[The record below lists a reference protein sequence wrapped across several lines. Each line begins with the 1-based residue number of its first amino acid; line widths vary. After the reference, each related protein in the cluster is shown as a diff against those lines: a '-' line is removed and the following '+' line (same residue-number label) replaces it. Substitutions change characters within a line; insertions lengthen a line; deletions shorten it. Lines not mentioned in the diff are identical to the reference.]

1 LQIFSDIKGYA
12 PGLFSNNPLLGCRE
26 RKFSNH
32 MMAKGDMIK
41 RLISINKAILAGI
54 RTNEHTIMAV
64 LAVIVGLAAGFGAI
78 GFRYLIN
85 FFQTVAYGSSD
96 ELLEVV
102 ATIPWH
108 IKIWIPA
115 LGGLIV
121 GPLVYFLA
129 REAKGHGVPEVMEA
143 VALRG
148 GIIRKRVVLVKS
160 LASAVSISTGGSVG
174 REGPI
179 VQIGS
184 AIGSSLG
191 QMLKVSADRMRTLVG
206 CGAAAGIAATF
217 NAPIA
222 GSMFALE
229 IILGDFGLATFSP
242 IVIASVV
249 ATAVSRAYLG
259 DTPAFIVPAY
269 ELISAWE
276 FPVYLVLGLFCA
288 AVGVTFTKTLYRIE
302 DLFDSFKIPEY
313 IKAFIGGLILGAVGI
328 FFPQILG
335 VGYGAMDMVLMQQ
348 YTWYLMLLLVAVKIL
363 ATSIT
368 IGSGGSGGIFAPSLF
383 LGAMAGG
390 FFGMV
395 VHTLFPTVTA
405 SPGAYSIVG
414 MGAVVAA
421 TTHGPLSAI
430 LILFEMTGDYKIIL
444 PLMFSCIVGAIA
456 SGQLLMDS
464 IYTLKL
470 GRRGIDIKGGKEVN
484 ILKSIYVSEVMT
496 HKVET
501 IPEGCSMEVMADMI
515 AKSKF
520 NSFPVLDGD
529 DNLTGIVSFNDY
541 NDALFDEDLTHLV
554 VAKDLA
560 TPDVVTVSASDNLYA
575 ALEKISRKDFAT
587 LPVVSVRDPRRLVG
601 IVSRRD
607 IIRAYDKAVLKKSL
621 FNH

>member
-1 LQIFSDIKGYA
+1 MF
-12 PGLFSNNPLLGCRE
+12 NRLL
-26 RKFSNH
+26 
-32 MMAKGDMIK
+32 
-41 RLISINKAILAGI
+41 SINWLILRKI

-64 LAVIVGLAAGFGAI
+64 LAVVVGIAGGFGAI
-78 GFRYLIN
+78 GFRYLID
-85 FFQTVAYGSSD
+85 FLQTIAYGSSD

-115 LGGLIV
+115 LGGVIV

-143 VALRG
+143 VALRN
-148 GIIRKRVVLVKS
+148 GIIRKRIVLVKS

-184 AIGSSLG
+184 AIGSTLG
-191 QMLKVSADRMRTLVG
+191 QILKVSADRMRTLVG

-242 IVIASVV
+242 IVISSVV

-259 DTPAFIVPAY
+259 DTPAFIVPTY
-269 ELISAWE
+269 ELVSVWE
-276 FPVYLVLGLFCA
+276 FPIYLFLGLFCA
-288 AVGVTFTKTLYRIE
+288 VVGVTFTKTLYRVE
-302 DLFDSFKIPEY
+302 DLFDSFKFPEY
-313 IKAFIGGLILGAVGI
+313 LKAVIGGLILGALGLA
-328 FFPQILG
+328 FPQILG

-348 YTWYLMLLLVAVKIL
+348 IAWWLMLLLVVVKIL

-395 VHTLFPTVTA
+395 VHTLFPATTA

-444 PLMFSCIVGAIA
+444 PLMFSCIIGAIA
-456 SGQLLMDS
+456 SGQLLKDS

-470 GRRGIDIKGGKEVN
+470 GRRGVNIKEGKEVN
-484 ILKSIYVSEVMT
+484 ILKSIRVSEVMT
-496 HKVET
+496 RGVET
-501 IPEGCSMEVMADMI
+501 ISEGCTMEVMADII

-520 NSFPVLDGD
+520 NSFPVLDS
-529 DNLTGIVSFNDY
+529 DNSLAGIVSFNDY
-541 NDALFDEDLTHLV
+541 SEAIFNEDLKHLL

-560 TPDVVTVSASDNLYA
+560 TSDVVTVSADDNLYA

-587 LPVVSVRDPRRLVG
+587 LPVMSVRDPGRLVG

-621 FNH
+621 FNN